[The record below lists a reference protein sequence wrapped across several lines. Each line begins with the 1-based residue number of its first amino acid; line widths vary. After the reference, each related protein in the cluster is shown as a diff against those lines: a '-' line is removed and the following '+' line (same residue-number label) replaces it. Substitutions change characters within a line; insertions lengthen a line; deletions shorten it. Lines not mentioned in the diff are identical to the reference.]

1 MTRLLIL
8 AIRFRLIVIRFRQL
22 GQGVILAAS
31 LAGIAPVFAQVQFP
45 QGEFPLTD
53 FERSSISID
62 EIMTGGPPR
71 DGIPSIDDPTF
82 VSISAASEWLDSR
95 EPVIALNHEGEAR
108 AYPIQILMYHE
119 IVNDVI
125 GDTPVSITFCPLCN
139 ASIVFDRTVAHEDET
154 NVLDFGTTG
163 RLRNSDLVMYDR
175 QTESWWQQFT
185 GQGIIG
191 KYTDTTLLQLPSQ
204 IVSFAEFS
212 EAYADASV
220 LSRETGFNRPYGNNP
235 YRGYDAIDNNP
246 FLFRGEID
254 SRLPAMERVLSI
266 RLQSATQLIP
276 LSPLLEQPLLNL
288 TLDQK
293 PVAVFAA
300 STAASALDAGKI
312 ADSRAV
318 PSAAAFSAVVNDKA
332 LSFKLLDGAII
343 DQQTGSEWNAF
354 GQAVRGPLK
363 STQLLQL
370 DQGVHFA
377 FAWLAFDPAAVV
389 VELP

>member
-1 MTRLLIL
+1 MTQPLIPASHFHL
-8 AIRFRLIVIRFRQL
+8 PAICCRHLFQAMTV
-22 GQGVILAAS
+22 AAS
-31 LAGIAPVFAQVQFP
+31 LAWIAPVAAQVQFP

-71 DGIPSIDDPTF
+71 DGIPSIDEPTF
-82 VSISAASEWLDSR
+82 VSVSAASEWLDSR
-95 EPVIALNHEGEAR
+95 EPVIALNHRGEAR

-125 GDTPVSITFCPLCN
+125 ADTPVSVTFCPLCN
-139 ASIVFDRTVAHEDET
+139 ASIVFDRTVAHEDKT
-154 NVLDFGTTG
+154 SVLDFGTTG

-191 KYTDTTLLQLPSQ
+191 KYTNTTLQQLPSQ
-204 IVSFAEFS
+204 IVSFGEFS
-212 EAYADASV
+212 EAYADAGV

-266 RLQSATQLIP
+266 QSQSATQLIP

-288 TLDQK
+288 TLDSK
-293 PVAVFAA
+293 PVAVFAV
-300 STAASALDAGKI
+300 STAASALDAGTI
-312 ADSRAV
+312 AESRAV
-318 PSAAAFSAVVNDKA
+318 PSAAAFSAVVDDTV
-332 LSFKLLDGAII
+332 LRFELLDGAIK
-343 DQQTGSEWNAF
+343 DEQTGSEWNAF
-354 GQAVRGPLK
+354 GQAVSGPLK
-363 STQLLQL
+363 STRLTQL

-389 VELP
+389 VKLP